1 LLSAHAAS
9 VSSATD
15 QTAFDDNFPLPSIS
29 GDMFVPR
36 IDEGHSGAVTHFE
49 DKYSGFPVPLRFRGE
64 ELRPQLQFSRMQNP
78 LPSDASLRWAEPR
91 SGLSLNG
98 AHQSPASMQLR
109 SIVLTAAILA
119 GGARAAAQ
127 DVRVEVVEAA
137 TGKPIV
143 GANVALLD
151 SAAVTPLGGGF
162 SDLKGRTDLRAPAR
176 GPYRVRADKVGYD
189 SWTSVQLNLGDKPVY
204 VRVGMAPTRI
214 PAPIMPRSETAC
226 QELTGPGTPAGDL
239 WVELK
244 KALTANAMTEAQGL
258 VPLDVDLYERV
269 LDRNLSIVSERAEQ
283 RTRITRRPATGISWD
298 QLDSARRGVAS
309 NNDVYRAPDAATILS
324 DQFVK
329 SHCYAAIR
337 GYGPESGLTGLEFKP
352 ARIAGQPELTG
363 VLWLDP
369 KANALRSLSFDY
381 VNLPIPLR
389 IARTTGRVEFQQLA
403 GGQWIVPRWYIRMP
417 RITRVNSTNAGAPAI
432 SSDTLI
438 GYQEV
443 GGAARPAGTAPVST
457 GDAAAPSPPGA
468 AGIAGAPGTAGA
480 LAADSPR
487 GANQSLLTGIVYDS
501 TTGRPLRG
509 VQVSTSGGRF
519 KTLTTAGGAYELV
532 IDGALNDTI
541 VFDHPRLR
549 LFHIAERVQTISMP
563 AGARG
568 QASVIIP
575 SFVSLRK
582 SICGQNETRTEA
594 QGFMA
599 GYVRD
604 AAGKPIPRAHVWA
617 TWQVLW
623 VEQNGRLVST
633 NQQRTVET
641 DSNSDGSYMMCGFT
655 RSAQITVKVDM
666 AGKSPVQETLA
677 FPATMVLEHD
687 FQFGAR

>member
-1 LLSAHAAS
+1 
-9 VSSATD
+9 
-15 QTAFDDNFPLPSIS
+15 
-29 GDMFVPR
+29 
-36 IDEGHSGAVTHFE
+36 
-49 DKYSGFPVPLRFRGE
+49 
-64 ELRPQLQFSRMQNP
+64 
-78 LPSDASLRWAEPR
+78 
-91 SGLSLNG
+91 
-98 AHQSPASMQLR
+98 MQLR

-119 GGARAAAQ
+119 ASSRAGAQ

-151 SAAVTPLGGGF
+151 SAAITPLGGGF
-162 SDLKGRTDLRAPAR
+162 SDQRGRTDLRAPAR

-189 SWTSVQLNLGDKPVY
+189 TWTSVQLHLGERPVF

-214 PAPIMPRSETAC
+214 PVPIMPRSETAC
-226 QELTGPGTPAGDL
+226 QQLTGPGTPAGDL

-244 KALTANAMTEAQGL
+244 KALTASAMTEAQGL

-269 LDRNLSIVSERAEQ
+269 LDRNLAIVSERAEQ
-283 RTRITRRPATGISWD
+283 RTRISRRPATGISWD
-298 QLDSARRGVAS
+298 QVDSARRGDVS
-309 NNDVYRAPDAATILS
+309 NNDVYRAPDAATMLS

-337 GYGPESGLTGLEFKP
+337 GYGAETGLTGLEFKP
-352 ARIAGQPELTG
+352 ARVAAQPELTG

-369 KANALRSLSFDY
+369 KENALRSLSFDY

-417 RITRVNSTNAGAPAI
+417 RVARVNSANASAPAV
-432 SSDTLI
+432 SSDSLV

-443 GGAARPAGTAPVST
+443 GGTARQAGTTASAVPSP
-457 GDAAAPSPPGA
+457 ASASAPSPVS
-468 AGIAGAPGTAGA
+468 AP
-480 LAADSPR
+480 AADSPR
-487 GANQSLLTGIVYDS
+487 SANLSMLTGIVYDS
-501 TTGRPLRG
+501 TTGRPLPG
-509 VQVSTSGGRF
+509 VQVSTGGGRF
-519 KTLTTAGGAYELV
+519 KTLTSSGGGYELA

-541 VFDHPRLR
+541 VFEHPRLR

-563 AGARG
+563 TGARG
-568 QASVIIP
+568 RASVIIP
-575 SFVSLRK
+575 SYASLRK
-582 SICGQNETRTEA
+582 RLCGQNETGTEA

-604 AAGKPIPRAHVWA
+604 AAGKPVPRAHVWA

-633 NQQRTVET
+633 NQQRTAET

-655 RSAQITVKVDM
+655 RSAQITVKVGM
-666 AGKSPVQETLA
+666 AGKSTVQEKLA
-677 FPATMVLEHD
+677 FPANMVLEHD
-687 FQFGAR
+687 FQLGTR